1 VKLLLAA
8 FGDPGH
14 AFPMLALGREL
25 VARGHDVTL
34 ETWTKWREHAEREGM
49 RFGEAP
55 EYHVFPTVDQP
66 LKPYQAVTRAAQ
78 ESVGLVDEVQP
89 DAVVADILTLAPALA
104 GEMRGVPVATVV
116 PHVFP
121 VFERGWPP
129 FSIGARVPRTALG
142 RALWR
147 QAGRLTDSG
156 LEHGRVE
163 LNETRRRLG
172 LAPLE
177 RVHGGISDR
186 LAIVATFPQLEY
198 PRAWPR
204 HVHVVGPLAWELPC
218 EDVELPR
225 GDEPLVLVAPST
237 VHDPDFSL
245 VRSTLA
251 ALAGEPVRVI
261 AAWNRRP
268 APEGIE
274 IDVPPNARLVEWLS
288 YARVMPECDV
298 VVCHAGHGTVARALE
313 SGCAVV
319 ACPVAGDMNENAAR
333 VDWAGVGVRVP
344 RRFQEPRHLRM
355 AVRRA
360 LRDERIRARARSV
373 GAWAAEHDGAA
384 RAAELVEAFAV
395 SERRAAPAAS

>member
-1 VKLLLAA
+1 MKLLLAA

-25 VARGHDVTL
+25 VARGHEVTL
-34 ETWTKWREHAEREGM
+34 ETWKKWREHAEGDGM

-55 EYHVFPTVDQP
+55 EYHVFPTIDQP
-66 LKPYQAVTRAAQ
+66 LKPYQAVARAAHK
-78 ESVGLVDEVQP
+78 SAALVDEVQP

-129 FSIGARVPRTALG
+129 FSIGARHPRTAMG
-142 RALWR
+142 RAMWR
-147 QAGRLTDSG
+147 QAGRLTDAG
-156 LEHGRVE
+156 LEQGRVE

-172 LAPLE
+172 LGPLD
-177 RVHGGISDR
+177 RVHGGISER

-198 PRAWPR
+198 PRVWPE
-204 HVHVVGPLAWELPC
+204 HVHVVGPLAWELPS
-218 EDVELPR
+218 EDVDLPP
-225 GDEPLVLVAPST
+225 GDAPLVLVAPST
-237 VHDPDFSL
+237 VHDPEFSL
-245 VRSTLA
+245 LRSTLE
-251 ALAGEPVRVI
+251 ALADEPARVI

-268 APEGIE
+268 APADVQV
-274 IDVPPNARLVEWLS
+274 DVPANARLVEWLS

-313 SGCAVV
+313 SGCTVV

-360 LRDERIRARARSV
+360 LRDERMRARAREL

-384 RAAELVEAFAV
+384 RAAELVEAFAAA
-395 SERRAAPAAS
+395 ERPAAPAAS